1 MARYCR
7 MAEKFLPNMP
17 KSLLNQSLKNTGLF
31 KTVFFNLT
39 LIDLKIIVFL
49 HWILNNYNVILRLA
63 KSPLGYG
70 RFITLHWQAFGQ

>member
-1 MARYCR
+1 
-7 MAEKFLPNMP
+7 MP
-17 KSLLNQSLKNTGLF
+17 KSLLNLSLKSTGLF
-31 KTVFFNLT
+31 KTVFSNLT

-70 RFITLHWQAFGQ
+70 RFMSLNWQAFEQ